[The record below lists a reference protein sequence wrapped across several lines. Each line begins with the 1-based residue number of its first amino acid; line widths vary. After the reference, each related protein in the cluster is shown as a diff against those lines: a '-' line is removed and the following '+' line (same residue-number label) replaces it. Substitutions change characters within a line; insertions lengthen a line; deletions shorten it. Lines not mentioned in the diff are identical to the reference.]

1 MAGTTPASAVA
12 APPGTVTEFVVEQLR
27 DRIVLGTLQPGSKVS
42 VYALADEFGVSRVPL
57 REAVRQLEAECL
69 VENLPRRGTI
79 VRPLRT
85 ADIIDTYEM
94 LDRIE
99 VIAAQRAAS
108 SEGPDIAEEMQY
120 WLDEMKRLSVDDAPL
135 VSAEML
141 HAHRA
146 FHFSLFKGAGDGVLQ
161 QHLSMLWNTAERYVI
176 NARTPKRQRAANREH
191 AELVKKIAAKD
202 VDGVTE
208 ALHTHLN
215 ASRAAT
221 MQRLEELGV
230 TSPGATR

>member
-1 MAGTTPASAVA
+1 MAAMTPANAVA

-27 DRIVLGTLQPGSKVS
+27 DRIVLGSLAPGSKVS

-57 REAVRQLEAECL
+57 REAVRQLEAESL

-79 VRPLRT
+79 VRPLRA

-94 LDRIE
+94 LDKIE
-99 VIAAQRAAS
+99 VIAAQRAAAAD
-108 SEGPDIAEEMQY
+108 GDQIADEMQY
-120 WLDEMKRLSVDDAPL
+120 WLDEMKRLSQDDTPS

-146 FHFSLFKGAGDGVLQ
+146 FHFALFKGAGEGVLQ

-176 NARTPKRQRAANREH
+176 SARTPKRQRAANREH
-191 AELVKKIAAKD
+191 AELVKKIAARD
-202 VDGVTE
+202 ADGVTE
-208 ALHTHLN
+208 ALRVHLH
-215 ASRAAT
+215 ASRTAT
-221 MQRLEELGV
+221 LQRLAELGV
-230 TSPGATR
+230 ATPDKP